1 MEAEREKKKVNIWMI
16 FLKAGGITL
25 LAFLLSLFLY
35 QPFSFSA
42 ASMLSTHE
50 RKDFNMTDFYN
61 IVADSRLVRQL
72 DRDIVLVNIDDT
84 DRDDLTELLR
94 IIPMCEPR
102 LIGLD
107 VTFNLPRVGDSLLLA
122 AIRECPGLVQVV
134 VMDHIAADKD
144 APFRLGERSYFYD
157 SISHMPHGAANLPVK
172 FEGATVRDFPVWF
185 DMPGGRRM
193 PSFPVAMAM
202 QIDSAAVGR
211 LDARGNHRELIDY
224 PSRSYEVVDW
234 RDIIDNV
241 DHLKGKIVLLGAVS
255 EEADF
260 HRTPVSD
267 RMAGIEIH
275 ARALGTI
282 LRGDYLTRA
291 ADSVNIVI
299 ACVLCFLLAAAHL
312 RIPPSFKAFVLRILQ
327 FSMLYLIIRV
337 GYWLFVDRK
346 VIVDFSFTLLML
358 TFALFA
364 CDIWIGFPAVVKWS
378 ATQIR
383 NITKKK
389 KDNENQQS

>member
-1 MEAEREKKKVNIWMI
+1 METEKEKKKVNPLMI

-25 LAFLLSLFLY
+25 LALGLSLILY

-61 IVADSRLVRQL
+61 IVADSRLVRDL
-72 DRDIVLVNIDDT
+72 DNDIVLVNIDDT
-84 DRDDLTELLR
+84 DRDDITELLR

-107 VTFNLPRVGDSLLLA
+107 VTFNVPRVGDSLLLA
-122 AIRECPGLVQVV
+122 AIRECPDLVQVAIV
-134 VMDHIAADKD
+134 DYLPGTGD
-144 APFRLGERSYFYD
+144 APFRMGERSYFYD
-157 SISHMPHGAANLPVK
+157 SISYMPHGAANLPVK
-172 FEGATVRDFPVWF
+172 FEGATVREFPVWF
-185 DMPGGRRM
+185 DMPGGKRF
-193 PSFPVAMAM
+193 PSFAVAMAM
-202 QIDSAAVGR
+202 QIDSAAVKR
-211 LDARGNHRELIDY
+211 LEARGNMRELIDY
-224 PSRSYEVVDW
+224 PSRTYDVIDW
-234 RDIIDNV
+234 REIIDNV
-241 DHLKGKIVLLGAVS
+241 ERLKGKIVLLGAVS

-282 LRGDYLTRA
+282 LRGDYLTRVSDTA
-291 ADSVNIVI
+291 NMVI
-299 ACVLCFLLAAAHL
+299 ACVLCFLLAWAHL
-312 RIPPSFKAFVLRILQ
+312 CIPITFKAFLLRILQ
-327 FSMLYLIIRV
+327 FGMLYLIIRI
-337 GYWLFVDRK
+337 GYWLFVDCK

-364 CDIWIGFPAVVKWS
+364 CDIWIGFPGIVKW
-378 ATQIR
+378 AVAKI
-383 NITKKK
+383 KKLK
-389 KDNENQQS
+389 NNRHETES